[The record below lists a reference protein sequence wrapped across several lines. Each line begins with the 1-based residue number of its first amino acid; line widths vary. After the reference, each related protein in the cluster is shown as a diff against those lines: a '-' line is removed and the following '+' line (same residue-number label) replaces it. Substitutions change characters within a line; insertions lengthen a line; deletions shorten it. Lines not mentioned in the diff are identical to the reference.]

1 MPRCTGTTF
10 CVVCNPHHQVSPHRK
25 YLKILDLLF
34 AEIKLTHIR
43 PNIMSSTPLRRSTRH
58 MKEPSTA
65 AQTALEKTDEAIS
78 HDNLVSTAPINLDRP
93 PPQKSPNTDKGGSNR
108 RGGGLIA
115 HRFAFQELNKST
127 AKNSA
132 IDRGTRMSPTAHT
145 SYNESPVEVQG
156 GKNKTT
162 AGGVDGSAEEGERY
176 RQIIFWLLI
185 LIFHI
190 ILIFF
195 VIIGSAA
202 HTSGSDEKTEEVKGR
217 KKKPTAGGGKGK
229 GHSSEEKKKEGD
241 R

>member
-1 MPRCTGTTF
+1 
-10 CVVCNPHHQVSPHRK
+10 
-25 YLKILDLLF
+25 
-34 AEIKLTHIR
+34 
-43 PNIMSSTPLRRSTRH
+43 MSSTPLRRSTRH

-78 HDNLVSTAPINLDRP
+78 HDNLVSTAHLDRP

-108 RGGGLIA
+108 RGLIA

-145 SYNESPVEVQG
+145 SYNESSVEVQG

-202 HTSGSDEKTEEVKGR
+202 HTSGSDEKTEEVKG